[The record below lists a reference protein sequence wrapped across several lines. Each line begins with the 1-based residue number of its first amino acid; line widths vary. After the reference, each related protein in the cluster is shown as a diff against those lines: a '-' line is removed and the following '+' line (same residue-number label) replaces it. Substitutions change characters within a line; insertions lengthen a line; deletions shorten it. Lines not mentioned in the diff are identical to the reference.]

1 MLWAKTCNEKALYT
15 KKDTCCT
22 TMPGAR
28 PKLLTGTVDAKH
40 ISVMHC
46 GCANSNVVCLQLGKQ
61 KHVHDEQIAQFV
73 LNVIE

>member
-1 MLWAKTCNEKALYT
+1 
-15 KKDTCCT
+15 
-22 TMPGAR
+22 MPGAR